1 MFNDLMVRRKVAPS
15 ELMITEPTDTELRP
29 QANMFNSLTFTIS
42 PITVFTQVT
51 VLSHSDDCNRLLTGL
66 YIDPPLLLSNP
77 LLTLQPLR
85 FQISKS
91 DCPTIPPLCQHPHP
105 FPLEDAHTWYSLAW
119 KALLSHLPLMNSA
132 FSVTA
137 VPTVGDFTDLTACEN
152 DSTVSSW
159 STFRA
164 VIYIS
169 LRDYLIHAC
178 LSSRTPS
185 MPHGSSAKTVTL
197 FFSPL
202 HPQS

>member
-42 PITVFTQVT
+42 TITVFIQVT
-51 VLSHSDDCNRLLTGL
+51 VLSHSDDCNQLLTGL

-119 KALLSHLPLMNSA
+119 KA
-132 FSVTA
+132 
-137 VPTVGDFTDLTACEN
+137 DLTACEN